1 MRKFTST
8 IEKWVGTKAF
18 YSRVLYIAVPLIIQQ
33 IITSFV
39 NMLDNIMV
47 GQTGTLPMSAVSISN
62 QLITI
67 FNLAVFGSVSA
78 ASIFGAQFF
87 GKKDMNGVRNCL
99 RFKLAAEGLI
109 VFLFVSIF
117 LLFGNQLVSLFL
129 NPETNTAEN
138 ILETLSLARSYI
150 MIMLIGFVPFAL
162 SQCISSS
169 MREAGETRLPMI
181 ASIAAVAVNFTGNS
195 ILIFGLFGFPAL
207 GAAGA
212 AIATVIS
219 RFAELAVILF
229 GAGRSHEK
237 FPFFHHVIREFRI
250 PSTLARDIILRGMPL
265 IANEILWSMGMAAI
279 AQCYSVRG
287 ISAVA
292 SYNITTTIENLF
304 FVFNIAIGD
313 CISIMVGQQ
322 LGAGRKEEAVET
334 DRRLI
339 VFATLVSIALGMI
352 LFVSAPLFPRFYNTT
367 DAIRSDA
374 AGMLRIYGMT
384 LWISAI
390 YNASYFTMRSGGR
403 TVITF
408 LFDSVGTVAVSFPAA
423 FALSHFTGLGI
434 IMMYLILHLIDLYKV
449 VLGLWLVHKRIWV
462 NDLVAQQ

>member
-1 MRKFTST
+1 MQKRNEW
-8 IEKWVGTKAF
+8 IHKWIGTRDF
-18 YSRVLYIAVPLIIQQ
+18 YSKVLYIAVPLIIQQ

-62 QLITI
+62 QLINI
-67 FNLAVFGSVSA
+67 FNLAVFGSIAA
-78 ASIFGAQFF
+78 ASIFGAQFY
-87 GKKDMNGVRNCL
+87 GKEDSQGVKNCL
-99 RFKLAAEGLI
+99 RFKLVAEGLI
-109 VFLFVSIF
+109 VILFMAGLF
-117 LLFGNQLVSLFL
+117 FFGNNLVSLFL

-138 ILETLSLARSYI
+138 IGATLHYALSYI
-150 MIMLIGFVPFAL
+150 NIMVIGFPAFAL

-169 MREAGETRLPMI
+169 MREAGETRIPMV
-181 ASIAAVAVNFTGNS
+181 ASIIAVAVNFCGNS

-219 RFAELAVILF
+219 RFAELAFILF
-229 GAGRSHEK
+229 GAKRSIDK
-237 FPFFHHVIREFRI
+237 FPFFRNVIQNFII
-250 PSTLARDIILRGMPL
+250 PSGLAKDIIIKGMPL
-265 IANEILWSMGMAAI
+265 VANEILWSAGVAAI

-287 ISAVA
+287 IDAVA

-322 LGAGRKEEAVET
+322 LGAGKTEEAVET

-339 VFATLVSIALGMI
+339 VFSFIVSIVLGLL
-352 LFVSAPLFPRFYNTT
+352 LFLTAPLFPLFYNTT
-367 DAIRSDA
+367 EAVRSDA
-374 AGMLRIYGMT
+374 AGMLRIYGLT
-384 LWISAI
+384 LWISAL
-390 YNASYFTMRSGGR
+390 YNSGYFTMRCGGK

-408 LFDSVGTVAVSFPAA
+408 LFDSVGTIAVSFPIA
-423 FALSHFTGLGI
+423 FVLAHFTGMNI
-434 IMMYLILHLIDLYKV
+434 IAMYIVLHLIDLYKV
-449 VLGLWLVHKRIWV
+449 ILGLFLVHKRVWV
-462 NDLVAQQ
+462 NDLVA